1 MAPAKFAPKC
11 RPVGPK
17 HPFGLVLDIVGVAA
31 AGDRGHCCKDHM
43 VCCGEL
49 IEEGFVVCLRM
60 ERILILNFLAG
71 KGKVREEMAITVN

>member
-1 MAPAKFAPKC
+1 MALAKFAPKC

-17 HPFGLVLDIVGVAA
+17 HPFSLVLDIVRVA
-31 AGDRGHCCKDHM
+31 AGDRGHCCRDHM

-49 IEEGFVVCLRM
+49 IEEDFVVRLRM

-71 KGKVREEMAITVN
+71 KGKVREETAITIN

>member
-1 MAPAKFAPKC
+1 
-11 RPVGPK
+11 
-17 HPFGLVLDIVGVAA
+17 
-31 AGDRGHCCKDHM
+31 M